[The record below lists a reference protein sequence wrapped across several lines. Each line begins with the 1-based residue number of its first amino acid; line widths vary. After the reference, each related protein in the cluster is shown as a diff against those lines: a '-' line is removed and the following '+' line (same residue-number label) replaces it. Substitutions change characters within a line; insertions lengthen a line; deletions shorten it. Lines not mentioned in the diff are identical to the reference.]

1 MIFQSSYLLPPTI
14 LLIKL
19 TLKLNQN
26 RFRNT
31 RVNSH
36 FCLLAGYLMHD
47 LIKLEATGR
56 RLIRITGASFTD

>member
-14 LLIKL
+14 SLIKF

-26 RFRNT
+26 RIRNT

-36 FCLLAGYLMHD
+36 FCVTDWYLIHD
-47 LIKLEATGR
+47 LIKLEAISR